1 LINKNVICS
10 FNKKIEYKMEK
21 SWYKIFNYG
30 TIVLVFVLAL
40 LLLIDMIRGTYEL
53 IPRSYYFPLLAIV
66 GVIFILRL
74 VIRFYFMK
82 QSKKQS

>member
-1 LINKNVICS
+1 
-10 FNKKIEYKMEK
+10 MDK

-30 TIVLVFVLAL
+30 SIGLVFILAV
-40 LLLIDMIRGTYEL
+40 LLLIDMIRGTYEI
-53 IPRSYYFPLLAIV
+53 IPRSYYIPLLAIV

-74 VIRFYFMK
+74 VIRFYFIK

>member
-1 LINKNVICS
+1 
-10 FNKKIEYKMEK
+10 MEK
-21 SWYKIFNYG
+21 GWYKIFNYG
-30 TIVLVFVLAL
+30 TIVLVFFLAL

-53 IPRSYYFPLLAIV
+53 IPRSYYLPLLAIV